1 MDSIDITENISYN
14 KYSKTESIR
23 GYLLRYGNGLVLPEQ
38 PLLRPFRGQ
47 VYQCRV
53 TYCFDIDLLDTI
65 IRGIW
70 FF

>member
-47 VYQCRV
+47 VYQ
-53 TYCFDIDLLDTI
+53 
-65 IRGIW
+65 RG
-70 FF
+70 